1 MRETARTPDSEP
13 RAPSPESPELGR
25 RDIWR
30 VLSTVPA
37 AALLRAT
44 RIISLLLAI
53 GISVPHLALP
63 MQDQD
68 AGKGLEGTW
77 EGTLGSGAAKLRLV
91 LTISRSSQGAYCG
104 ILDSVDQGATLP
116 VDRITAVGSKVR
128 LELKSIGGVY
138 EGELSKDSADLIG
151 TWIQTAA
158 PQPQPLSF
166 KKTTG
171 QAPAAAAA
179 ATTAAGPRP
188 KPLDAPVDAVVPVA
202 PTAFRAD
209 GKVHLVYELH
219 ITNFSREECTLTG
232 VGVRRG
238 DDDNKLLAH
247 YQGLDLVER
256 LARPRVPAAIGLDK
270 LRVGPGLR
278 GVVYLW
284 VTLDSPA
291 EVPVALEHQASV
303 KVGDDPQEFTV
314 TCGRI
319 PVHREVTVLGP
330 PLRGD
335 QWLAANGPAN
345 NSPHRRALIP
355 VGGSARISQ
364 RFAIDWVRLR
374 DDGKTFTGDPLD
386 NKNYRAYGSEVLAVA
401 DGVVSE
407 MKDGIPQNVPGENSR
422 AVPIT
427 LETIGGNHII
437 LDLGRGRYAFYAHL
451 QPGSTRVKAGDQV
464 HRGQVLALVG
474 NTGNSTEPHLHFH
487 LSDASSPLGSEG
499 LPYAFESFEV
509 QGKGQDW
516 RPSGVD
522 AEKHRMEMPTENEVV
537 RFPSEL

>member
-1 MRETARTPDSEP
+1 
-13 RAPSPESPELGR
+13 
-25 RDIWR
+25 
-30 VLSTVPA
+30 
-37 AALLRAT
+37 
-44 RIISLLLAI
+44 
-53 GISVPHLALP
+53 
-63 MQDQD
+63 
-68 AGKGLEGTW
+68 
-77 EGTLGSGAAKLRLV
+77 V
-91 LTISRSSQGAYCG
+91 LTISRSSQGAYSG

-138 EGELSKDSADLIG
+138 EGELSKDSTDLIG

-209 GKVHLVYELH
+209 GQVHLVYELH

-238 DDDNKLLAH
+238 DDDKKLLAH

-256 LARPRVPAAIGLDK
+256 LARPGVPAAIGLDK

-291 EVPVALEHQASV
+291 EVPAGLEHQASV

-437 LDLGRGRYAFYAHL
+437 LDLGHGRYAFYAHL

-474 NTGNSTEPHLHFH
+474 NTGNSTEPHFA
-487 LSDASSPLGSEG
+487 LSPERCQFA
-499 LPYAFESFEV
+499 A
-509 QGKGQDW
+509 
-516 RPSGVD
+516 
-522 AEKHRMEMPTENEVV
+522 
-537 RFPSEL
+537 RFRRTALCV